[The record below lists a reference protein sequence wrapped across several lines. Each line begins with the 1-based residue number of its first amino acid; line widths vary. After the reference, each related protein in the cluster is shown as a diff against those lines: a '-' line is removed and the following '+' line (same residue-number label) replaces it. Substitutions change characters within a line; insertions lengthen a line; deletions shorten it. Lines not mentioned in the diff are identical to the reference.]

1 MRTLSLGRGI
11 WDRVLTVVLALAI
24 LGALGTLSYSLANPA
39 IVERF
44 TEFYILGASGEAKN
58 YPAELVAGREA
69 KQLVGIIN
77 REQETATYRVEVI
90 IDGVKSNETGP
101 ITLEHNEKWEKTVS
115 FTPNRTGNNQKI
127 EFLLYK
133 QGQNNI
139 YESLHLW
146 VNVTE

>member
-44 TEFYILGASGEAKN
+44 TEFYILGPSSEAKN
-58 YPAELVAGREA
+58 YPEELVAGREA

-115 FTPNRTGNNQKI
+115 FTPHRTGNNQKI

>member
-1 MRTLSLGRGI
+1 MRTLFLGRGI

-24 LGALGTLSYSLANPA
+24 LGALGTLGYSLANPA

-44 TEFYILGASGEAKN
+44 TEFYVLGASGEAKN
-58 YPAELVAGREA
+58 YPEELVAGREA

-77 REQETATYRVEVI
+77 REQETVTYRVEVI
-90 IDGVKSNETGP
+90 INDIKSNETGE

-115 FTPNRTGNNQKI
+115 FTPHRPGNNQKV

-146 VNVTE
+146 LNVTE